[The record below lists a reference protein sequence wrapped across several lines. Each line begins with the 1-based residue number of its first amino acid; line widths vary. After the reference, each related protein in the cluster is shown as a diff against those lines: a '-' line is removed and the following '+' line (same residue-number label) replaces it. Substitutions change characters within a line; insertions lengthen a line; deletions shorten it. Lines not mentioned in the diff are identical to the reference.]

1 MIKKF
6 LGIAFFIAITLNS
19 INAQTAIEKVQASFI
34 ASFMRYIQWPQQESL
49 KSFNIGV
56 LGNNSRIASEL
67 QKIVSGKN
75 IGNATINVKVVNQA
89 EEMKDCQVLFIP
101 KGRSSKAKKELT
113 SLESSPIM
121 TVTEEQNFTP
131 DFAVI
136 NFKVVN
142 SKLTFQLNNNIATSK
157 KILVSNK
164 LAQMARN

>member
-1 MIKKF
+1 MNRRRE
-6 LGIAFFIAITLNS
+6 G
-19 INAQTAIEKVQASFI
+19 
-34 ASFMRYIQWPQQESL
+34 
-49 KSFNIGV
+49 G
-56 LGNNSRIASEL
+56 
-67 QKIVSGKN
+67 
-75 IGNATINVKVVNQA
+75 
-89 EEMKDCQVLFIP
+89 LFVP

-113 SLESSPIM
+113 GLGSSPIM

-142 SKLTFQLNNNIATSK
+142 SKLTFQLNNSIATSK